1 MRSAEIHRSG
11 SQLSGLSSGW
21 SKPSK
26 QEGKDREGREQAVD
40 SLFDRKRVPLEALVR
55 KSSPIAMVKKEEPAE
70 PQVHAF
76 VCDFVAL
83 CGKACALLKALT

>member
-1 MRSAEIHRSG
+1 M
-11 SQLSGLSSGW
+11 
-21 SKPSK
+21 
-26 QEGKDREGREQAVD
+26 D

>member
-1 MRSAEIHRSG
+1 M
-11 SQLSGLSSGW
+11 
-21 SKPSK
+21 
-26 QEGKDREGREQAVD
+26 D

-76 VCDFVAL
+76 VWDFVAL
-83 CGKACALLKALT
+83 CGKPCALLKALT

>member
-1 MRSAEIHRSG
+1 MASAEIQRSG

-76 VCDFVAL
+76 VWDFVAL
-83 CGKACALLKALT
+83 LWQTMCTAKALT